1 MGIGIDWVAVAI
13 LAAAWVFSRIRS
25 VPVRFR
31 HFGFALACLVIAA
44 WRMHMGARGPNLL
57 FVGLALVLGV
67 TYLVQGLRAPK
78 R

>member
-13 LAAAWVFSRIRS
+13 LAAAWVFSQIRT

-31 HFGFALACLVIAA
+31 HWGFALACFVIAA
-44 WRMHMGARGPNLL
+44 WRIRMGAAGPNLI
-57 FVGLALVLGV
+57 FVGIAVVLGIS
-67 TYLVQGLRAPK
+67 YLVQGLRAPK